1 MNRECYVSELNVDTQ
16 IPTEPLRVLLADEN
30 PIFATGCALTLARYG
45 IEVIGEVKAPANI
58 IASYDRLQPEVV
70 LIDASLGGKQNG
82 LEAAKNMLLMRPDV
96 KIVVLGVDGQAAAC
110 REAYRIGAC
119 AFVSKD
125 RDPADLAQAI
135 NRARAGTLFFMPHV
149 AEHLANAKVR
159 GDDCPHELLDGREF
173 EIFRLIALGRT
184 NVEMASLLSLSLKTI
199 SNYSMSIKAKLRTE
213 RIAEL
218 TRIAVRYGVI
228 EP

>member
-1 MNRECYVSELNVDTQ
+1 VDTKTQ
-16 IPTEPLRVLLADEN
+16 TEAARILLADEN

-58 IASYDRLQPEVV
+58 LTGYDSLRPEVV
-70 LIDASLGGKQNG
+70 VIDVALGGKHNG
-82 LEAAKNMLLMRPDV
+82 LEAAKALLLARTDARIVMLGQDS
-96 KIVVLGVDGQAAAC
+96 QAAAY
-110 REAYRIGAC
+110 REVYRIGAC

-135 NRARAGTLFFMPHV
+135 MRARAGKLFFMPHV
-149 AEHLANAKVR
+149 AEHLASAKVR
-159 GDDCPHELLDGREF
+159 GDDCPHDLLDGREF
-173 EIFRLIALGRT
+173 EVFKLIALGRT
-184 NVEMASLLSLSLKTI
+184 NVEMADLLRVSLKTI
-199 SNYSMSIKAKLRTE
+199 SNYNMTIKKKLRTE

>member
-1 MNRECYVSELNVDTQ
+1 VDTKTQ
-16 IPTEPLRVLLADEN
+16 TEAVRILLADEN

-58 IASYDRLQPEVV
+58 LTCYDSLRPEVV
-70 LIDASLGGKQNG
+70 VIDVALGGKHNG
-82 LEAAKNMLLMRPDV
+82 LEAAKALLLARTDARIVML
-96 KIVVLGVDGQAAAC
+96 GQDGQAAAY
-110 REAYRIGAC
+110 REVYRIGAC

-135 NRARAGTLFFMPHV
+135 MRARAGMLFFMPHV
-149 AEHLANAKVR
+149 AEELASAKVR

-173 EIFRLIALGRT
+173 EVFKLIALGRT
-184 NVEMASLLSLSLKTI
+184 NVEMADLLRVSLKTI
-199 SNYSMSIKAKLRTE
+199 SNYSMTIKKKLRTE